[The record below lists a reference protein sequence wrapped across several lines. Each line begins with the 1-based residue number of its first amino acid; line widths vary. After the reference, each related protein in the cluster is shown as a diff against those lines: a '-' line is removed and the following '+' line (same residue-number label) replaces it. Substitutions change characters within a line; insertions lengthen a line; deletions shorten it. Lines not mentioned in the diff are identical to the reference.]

1 MKKTLLHI
9 LAAATVL
16 FTVAACSKEED
27 DGFIFNPDASGPVAP
42 AAPQGKVASRLEVP
56 ALKEGNLL
64 LSHWSIEG
72 GDSVMTFCVEYD
84 KKKYHSRWVAF
95 RFDATTAARKVGRKD
110 YDIKPQY
117 PIDPLLPTSYAIE
130 SDASFQ
136 GYQHGHL
143 VASADRLY
151 SRTAN
156 DNTFYMTNMSPQ
168 TAKFNSPYWSEFEQF
183 VQGKGRDRS
192 FADTLYVCKGGTIDK
207 EAHIIEYVSRG
218 RMAVPRYYFMA
229 LLKVK
234 NGKYTSLGF
243 WMEHKSYGSK
253 APERSE
259 MRQKTLSIDEL
270 EELTGIDFFHN
281 LPDVVE
287 NATEQL
293 CLPSAW
299 GL

>member
-27 DGFIFNPDASGPVAP
+27 DGLIFNPDAPGPVLP
-42 AAPQGKVASRLEVP
+42 SVSQGEVASRLEVP
-56 ALKEGNLL
+56 ALKDGNLL

-95 RFDATTAARKVGRKD
+95 RFDATTAIKRVDRKD
-110 YDIKPQY
+110 YSIKPQY
-117 PIDPLLPTSYAIE
+117 PIDPKLPEEFAIE

-136 GYQHGHL
+136 GYDHGHL
-143 VASADRLY
+143 VASEDRVY
-151 SRTAN
+151 SRQAN
-156 DNTFYMTNMSPQ
+156 YNTFYMTNMSPQ

-183 VQGKGRDRS
+183 VRNKGRDRS

-207 EAHIIEYVSRG
+207 DAHILKYVSRG
-218 RMAVPRYYFMA
+218 RIAVPRYYFMA

-243 WMEHKSYGSK
+243 WMEHKSYGSGSPSY
-253 APERSE
+253 AE
-259 MRQKTLSIDEL
+259 MRDKAVCIDEL
-270 EELTGIDFFHN
+270 EDSTGIDFFHN

>member
-1 MKKTLLHI
+1 M
-9 LAAATVL
+9 L
-16 FTVAACSKEED
+16 FTVAACSTDDD
-27 DGFIFNPDASGPVAP
+27 DGLSFNPDGPVAP
-42 AAPQGKVASRLEVP
+42 SLPMAPGSVASRLEVP
-56 ALKEGNLL
+56 ALKAGNLF
-64 LSHWSIEG
+64 LSHWSVEN
-72 GDSVMTFCVEYD
+72 GDSVMTFCLEYD
-84 KKKYHSRWVAF
+84 KAKYHSRWVAF
-95 RFDATTAARKVGRKD
+95 RFDATTSLKRVSRKD
-110 YDIKPQY
+110 YSIKPQY
-117 PIDPLLPTSYAIE
+117 PIDPKLPTAYAIE

-151 SRTAN
+151 SRLAN

-168 TAKFNSPYWSEFEQF
+168 RAKFNSPYWSEFEQF
-183 VQGKGRDRS
+183 VQDKGRSRS

-207 EAHIIEYVSRG
+207 DAHIIEYVSRG

-243 WMEHKSYGSK
+243 WMEHKSYGNGSPSY
-253 APERSE
+253 AE
-259 MRQKTLSIDEL
+259 MRDKAVSIDEL

-281 LPDVVE
+281 LPDVIE
-287 NATEQL
+287 NATEKL
-293 CLPSAW
+293 FSPSVW